1 MQRLDYLRPLSPA
14 RRQITPS
21 QIICS
26 IFCSILLCSS
36 AAALELTIHLNEK
49 KNLPL
54 DGTIVE
60 LAGPGHV
67 TASQKDHVIN
77 QIDKEFDP
85 LISVVPKGSTILLL
99 NNDSFKHH
107 IYSLSK
113 GNQFDIPLFSSPSQ
127 QEVIL
132 NNHGIVKLGC
142 NIHDWMISYIY
153 VNESNLVKEVSDSP
167 VTFTGLAAGE
177 YEVRVWNPRFR
188 NTKRIVRHSLT
199 MVNGQPNEITVD
211 LKLRKSVHKK
221 KKPENSSNT
230 GYGLG
235 AYGSGSGQ

>member
-1 MQRLDYLRPLSPA
+1 MQLLNNLHPLSPA
-14 RRQITPS
+14 RRRITPS

-26 IFCSILLCSS
+26 IFCGILLCSS
-36 AAALELTIHLNEK
+36 AVALELTIHLNEK

-60 LAGPGHV
+60 LAGPGPV
-67 TASQKDHVIN
+67 TASQKAHVIN
-77 QIDKEFDP
+77 QIDKDFDP

-99 NNDSFKHH
+99 NDDSFKHH

-113 GNQFDIPLFSSPSQ
+113 GNQFDIPLFSKPSQ
-127 QEVIL
+127 QEVML

-142 NIHDWMISYIY
+142 NIHDWMIAYIY
-153 VNESNLVKEVSDSP
+153 VNEGDLVKEVSGSP
-167 VTFTGLAAGE
+167 VMFTGLAAGE

-211 LKLRKSVHKK
+211 LRLRKSVHKK
-221 KKPENSSNT
+221 TKPATS
-230 GYGLG
+230 
-235 AYGSGSGQ
+235 AYPEEKGGNY

>member
-1 MQRLDYLRPLSPA
+1 MQLLNYLHPRSPP
-14 RRQITPS
+14 RRRITPS

-26 IFCSILLCSS
+26 IFCGIVFCSS
-36 AAALELTIHLNEK
+36 AVALELTIHLNEK

-77 QIDKEFDP
+77 QIDKDFDP
-85 LISVVPKGSTILLL
+85 VISVVPKGSTILLL
-99 NNDSFKHH
+99 NDDSFKHH

-113 GNQFDIPLFSSPSQ
+113 GNQFDIPLFSRPSQ

-132 NNHGIVKLGC
+132 DNHGIVKLGC
-142 NIHDWMISYIY
+142 NIHDWMIAYIY
-153 VNESNLVKEVSDSP
+153 VNEGDLVKEVSGSP
-167 VTFTGLAAGE
+167 VIFTGLAAGE

-211 LKLRKSVHKK
+211 LRLRKSVHKK
-221 KKPENSSNT
+221 TKPATS
-230 GYGLG
+230 
-235 AYGSGSGQ
+235 AYPEEKGGNY

>member
-1 MQRLDYLRPLSPA
+1 MQLLNYLHPLSPA
-14 RRQITPS
+14 RRRITPS

-26 IFCSILLCSS
+26 IFCGILLCSS
-36 AAALELTIHLNEK
+36 AVALELTIHLNEK

-77 QIDKEFDP
+77 QIDKDFDP

-99 NNDSFKHH
+99 NDDSFKHH

-113 GNQFDIPLFSSPSQ
+113 GNQFDIPLFSKPSQ

-142 NIHDWMISYIY
+142 NIHDWMIAYIY
-153 VNESNLVKEVSDSP
+153 VNEGDLVKEVSGSP
-167 VTFTGLAAGE
+167 VIFTGLAAGE
-177 YEVRVWNPRFR
+177 YEVRLWNPRFR

-199 MVNGQPNEITVD
+199 MVNGQNNEIMVD
-211 LKLRKSVHKK
+211 LRLRKSVHERT
-221 KKPENSSNT
+221 KPATS
-230 GYGLG
+230 
-235 AYGSGSGQ
+235 AYPEEKGGNY